1 MALPSFL
8 SAHISDSLAPSFQ
21 QICILFVFFVVIA
34 LAARF
39 SLTIISGSKQLTVP
53 SGLATFA
60 RFFYASFLKPHSG
73 DGAITGQQAALESFY
88 KAQADVYD
96 ATRKRLLRGREDM
109 LGLVAAQ
116 LRYKEGK
123 GAWMGRRPIWVDI
136 GGGTGYNIEAMQAY
150 LDVPTFFAK
159 VYLVDLS
166 PSLLEVARKRFD
178 RLGWDVEIV
187 CQDARAFR
195 LENYQT
201 VKSKNTSISSLG
213 SSWSDQSTVN
223 SGADLV
229 TMSYSLSMIPDYYSV
244 LDSIPS
250 LLSSDGIVSV
260 VDFYVQSIVEIS
272 GRTYTGGSFNRHV
285 TWIKRVF
292 WRAWFDVDRVGLE
305 GARRDY
311 LEYRFGTLKTVDER
325 NYLLGG
331 IPYYIFL
338 GTQRGLASSMGTSPG
353 YAQDFIESLDA
364 SCTESPYLSPQNH
377 RAEMFQAVEKSI
389 TAELR
394 SKAYQCAV
402 INLSSNLPLPSMFY
416 QNNQRRIYYDD
427 TLQKHTQ
434 FNNEYIYAFTWEDP
448 RVDHRLLNIRSD
460 DVVLCVTSAGDNVL
474 DYLYQAG
481 PRRIHAVDLNP
492 NQNHLLELKIA
503 AFQSLPYAQVWKMFG
518 EGRFPAFR
526 QALITK
532 LSPHMSSQACQYWLK
547 RASIFSSTRGFYETG
562 GSRHAIKLIRSLFWL
577 LGLSNDVRSMCNAKT
592 LNEQQEIWPRI
603 RRVLLSRALH
613 WTVVSTEWFAW
624 KAAGVPPAQRRMIVE
639 DHRDQVESDLRGEA
653 IWEYIVNTLDPVVKN
668 TLVGDDNYFYLL
680 CLQGRYSQR
689 CHPQYLSNRAHRKL
703 SQPGAFDGLRIHTD
717 ELQEVICRIAPGTLS
732 HAVVMDS
739 MDWFCP
745 GDTQAVTQ
753 VQSLHRAL
761 KTGGK
766 VLLRSAGLKPWYT
779 AVFENNGFAT
789 RRVGARMPGTCIDRV
804 NMYASAWICTKLPDP
819 TTASYENMM
828 LPSPT
833 LSVHSRTHSLEKIE
847 E

>member
-39 SLTIISGSKQLTVP
+39 SLTIVSGSKQLTVP

-123 GAWMGRRPIWVDI
+123 GAWMGKRPIWVDI

-195 LENYQT
+195 LENYET
-201 VKSKNTSISSLG
+201 VKSTSTSISSLG

-250 LLSSDGIVSV
+250 LLSSDGIVGV

-377 RAEMFQAVEKSI
+377 RAEMFQAVENSI
-389 TAELR
+389 PAELR

-547 RASIFSSTRGFYETG
+547 HASIFSSTRGFYETG